1 MKRSARPGNPRSGK
15 GSPSRVRAGERR
27 LRGGVTG
34 LLLLFIVMVGLG
46 AGEQRLWAHEAQP
59 TAEPQELAL
68 PPLTALEWREA
79 RERLAALGYWMEPL
93 AKPGDESFR
102 QAIIAFQKVERRPRT
117 GKLTAIE
124 LQVLRQ
130 ARPPEPL
137 ETGPFHIEVD
147 LDRQI
152 VMVVGP
158 EGVVIRT
165 VSTSTGSGKRFT
177 EGGRTRRAVTPTGRF
192 QIRYKVPGWRTS
204 PLGRLYY
211 PLYFFDGTA
220 LHGSPSVPI
229 RPASHGCVRLPMSM
243 AREFYHLVPVGT
255 PVLIY
260 SILDLSD
267 SSTASGS
274 LDQSA
279 GRMSVGTPVDDWF
292 SSRQMATS
300 A

>member
-1 MKRSARPGNPRSGK
+1 MTRSARPGEERHRG
-15 GSPSRVRAGERR
+15 VRAGA
-27 LRGGVTG
+27 RGLSGALVG
-34 LLLLFIVMVGLG
+34 LLLLFIVIVGMRISEPQIWAQ
-46 AGEQRLWAHEAQP
+46 AGQAP
-59 TAEPQELAL
+59 AEPQELAL
-68 PPLTALEWREA
+68 PPLTALELREA

-137 ETGPFHIEVD
+137 EAGPFHIEVD

-152 VMVVGP
+152 VMLVGP
-158 EGVVIRT
+158 EGIVIRT

-192 QIRYKVPGWRTS
+192 QIIYKVPGWRTS

-211 PLYFFDGTA
+211 PLYFFDGA
-220 LHGSPSVPI
+220 AIHGSPSIPI

-243 AREFYHLVPVGT
+243 AREFYHFVPTGT

-267 SSTASGS
+267 SSTVSDS

-279 GRMSVGTPVDDWF
+279 GRMSVGTPVDC
-292 SSRQMATS
+292 
-300 A
+300 

>member
-1 MKRSARPGNPRSGK
+1 MTRSARPGEAQLNEGRPWG
-15 GSPSRVRAGERR
+15 VRAGERG
-27 LRGGVTG
+27 LHGGVVG
-34 LLLLFIVMVGLG
+34 LLLLFVVLVGLG
-46 AGEQRLWAHEAQP
+46 AGGQRRWAQEGQA
-59 TAEPQELAL
+59 TADPQELAL

-79 RERLAALGYWMEPL
+79 RERLAALGYWLEPL

-137 ETGPFHIEVD
+137 EAGPFHIEVD

-152 VMVVGP
+152 VMLVGP
-158 EGVVIRT
+158 EGIVIRT

-192 QIRYKVPGWRTS
+192 QIIYKVPGWRTS

-211 PLYFFDGTA
+211 PLYFFDGA
-220 LHGSPSVPI
+220 AIHGSPSIPI

-243 AREFYHLVPVGT
+243 AREFYHFVPTGT

-267 SSTASGS
+267 SSTVSDS

-279 GRMSVGTPVDDWF
+279 GRMSVGTPVDG
-292 SSRQMATS
+292 
-300 A
+300 